1 MNNITHRPF
10 LRTMGILLM
19 ILWSLGIKA
28 QTANNPVLT
37 WDQEVGCITYDN
49 KDEQHSDYLELL
61 ESIEEGPCI
70 RFCEYSTVN
79 YTFTANNVQQV
90 TWEVAGGN
98 LTSSSNTNATIH
110 WGNSGNGSLML
121 TVIYTDNTV
130 AAFTICIEKILK
142 PRAYF
147 DIDGPDPH
155 QKDFCVGTSISFN
168 NLSTQNGGS
177 AIVSYL
183 WDFGDGNYSN
193 TFEPI
198 HTFTT
203 PGIYTVMLTVT
214 NSCNCSDK
222 YKMELY
228 ISKKKVVDISCAS
241 VVCEL
246 STETYSVNDDCE
258 GIWRVEG
265 GTIVANNGAS
275 IDVVWNQVNPA
286 EGFGYVSY
294 LSNCSC
300 PYWNTIKIPVILD
313 QAEIMGPEVICEGK
327 QDRFTLPQ
335 WPTTDFQWEIDGDP
349 DHPMLANTDQR
360 NEVFVEGATPGT
372 YTLEVKYH
380 NTLINSGTCEGYAK
394 IEFTVVENIEILT
407 DDALTICTDSSK
419 TFSSHNGMSVNWEIR
434 RGNTVVYTDSGSTI
448 SYVFNTAGLHIIT
461 ANNNGCISDPIMV
474 DVIAK
479 PIITGSISGP
489 EKVCLNLPYT
499 YEINEDE
506 PGAIYVWS
514 VSSGSGSV
522 VGNNA
527 GTQADFV
534 FTSPT
539 ATISVVKQFVKNGV
553 ICQSDPVYYNLNQI
567 VVDATIIN
575 NSGLSL
581 FCPSSS
587 VTFTA
592 DLNAMNVDHL
602 HWEVVGIPSG
612 TTNFGNIID
621 GINGTTVTVSFNE
634 ISSGISTGELR
645 LYITKCS
652 VKTMFS
658 YPIQLITMPTL
669 TLAPIQGICPTS
681 NAIEIEVT
689 TSNGLPASV
698 QVSYNGGPFTGN
710 YPFTSGVPFTINNQF
725 TNYTDSNIAQTLTVK
740 LANMCTYTPTASQTL
755 TIYPLTQID
764 ITPGYGYVVC
774 PTSYLPFTLYA
785 NISTGITPSVNY
797 NWFKQGDPLPL
808 QSGTNSNFIISGPNP
823 GGIYYVEVTDE
834 NGCIVTS
841 EEIEVLENCSNGGG
855 AGGSCTGPIDPAVTM
870 TAGWNSCGAITAT
883 VYSPTYTPTSIH
895 WTGSQHITIDPLTQN
910 TPNAVFT
917 TSVPGVHIVK
927 AIITYNDC
935 TITKI
940 TTVVKHYEPKV
951 NAAITCNDGNYTVK
965 LLNNSIIFGIDFNA
979 IDVSFSGPGI
989 TGPTVGDT
997 YTINAVTPGTYT
1009 YTMTLS
1015 SAGNPDCTVPISLS
1029 IDPDPDT
1036 NFSLASSYCSESPVT
1051 LSIPGGVMQPDYE
1064 YRWVFNDTSYV
1075 ASSIDTDINFAVEGS
1090 YDIVLKI
1097 TNQYGC
1103 VFTSSDVTA
1112 TINKAKFNGTIAP
1125 NPADFCEGSVIALS
1139 FNPTLGTSTPSDMIW
1154 MRDEVQVGTGLSYL
1168 PTQSGSYWPV
1178 LIDAD
1183 GCKDYNM
1190 SLNPRIVKV
1199 RKPPF
1204 ASISGN
1210 TSLCYGTS
1218 TRLTGIFTDND
1229 VEHRWT
1235 LNGMPIAGTMGTWTT
1250 GSTNI
1255 ALDLSGL
1262 SPGSYDYGFEVRP
1275 ITDPSCSNSF
1285 TVTVVAHPEVIPP
1298 VITYTTHLC
1307 QPYTLLL
1314 TASGPSLGT
1323 YNWSNGATGQSI
1335 YVTQGGAYSV
1345 TFTAPTG
1352 CKATGYTQAPHNPE
1366 RALWVVPNGCYSL
1379 CPNNGE
1385 YLLGPLGTYQGYEW
1399 TINGATSQ
1407 SGNNTFVHN
1416 QPITMTGYY
1425 QLAVTQQGCTFESNM
1440 PHITSHPECDVKP
1453 CKIEGEIRGIVPKDD
1468 YYFLSIYF
1476 NNPHS
1481 YPITINLSSLNSYG
1495 TYSPSA
1501 VTLPP
1506 GGSWV
1511 TPIYFYPNST
1521 FYPGAGDGLIIQIPG
1536 CMDIWDLNFPEKFH
1550 PKSKEKLIESPLLVL
1565 SPNPAYETASVSYTI
1580 GTEYQDAQSI
1590 TIYDVMGIQR
1600 AKQKISG
1607 KQGEVHID
1615 VRQLTSGVYIINLEA
1630 DGKRIA
1636 TEKLIKK

>member
-1 MNNITHRPF
+1 MNSITHRPF
-10 LRTMGILLM
+10 LRTMGTLLM

-28 QTANNPVLT
+28 KTANNPVLT

-49 KDEQHSDYLELL
+49 KAEQHSDYLELL
-61 ESIEEGPCI
+61 ESIEEGTCI
-70 RFCEYSTVN
+70 RFCEYSSVN
-79 YTFTANNVQQV
+79 YTSTANNAQQ
-90 TWEVAGGN
+90 
-98 LTSSSNTNATIH
+98 
-110 WGNSGNGSLML
+110 
-121 TVIYTDNTV
+121 
-130 AAFTICIEKILK
+130 
-142 PRAYF
+142 
-147 DIDGPDPH
+147 
-155 QKDFCVGTSISFN
+155 
-168 NLSTQNGGS
+168 
-177 AIVSYL
+177 
-183 WDFGDGNYSN
+183 
-193 TFEPI
+193 
-198 HTFTT
+198 
-203 PGIYTVMLTVT
+203 
-214 NSCNCSDK
+214 
-222 YKMELY
+222 
-228 ISKKKVVDISCAS
+228 
-241 VVCEL
+241 
-246 STETYSVNDDCE
+246 
-258 GIWRVEG
+258 
-265 GTIVANNGAS
+265 
-275 IDVVWNQVNPA
+275 
-286 EGFGYVSY
+286 
-294 LSNCSC
+294 
-300 PYWNTIKIPVILD
+300 
-313 QAEIMGPEVICEGK
+313 
-327 QDRFTLPQ
+327 
-335 WPTTDFQWEIDGDP
+335 
-349 DHPMLANTDQR
+349 
-360 NEVFVEGATPGT
+360 
-372 YTLEVKYH
+372 
-380 NTLINSGTCEGYAK
+380 
-394 IEFTVVENIEILT
+394 
-407 DDALTICTDSSK
+407 
-419 TFSSHNGMSVNWEIR
+419 VNWEIR

-553 ICQSDPVYYNLNQI
+553 ICQSDPIYYNLNQI

-895 WTGSQHITIDPLTQN
+895 WTVSQHITIDPLTQN

-979 IDVSFSGPGI
+979 IDFTFSGPGI

-997 YTINAVTPGTYT
+997 HTIYGMTPGTYT

-1015 SAGNPDCTVPISLS
+1015 SAGNPDCTVPITLS

-1051 LSIPGGVMQPDYE
+1051 LSLPGGVILPDYE
-1064 YRWVFNDTSYV
+1064 YRWIFNGTSYV

-1112 TINKAKFNGTIAP
+1112 TINKASFEGEIDP
-1125 NPADFCEGSVIALS
+1125 DLADFCEGSVTPLS
-1139 FNPTLGTSTPSDMIW
+1139 YIPFDTFPSDIIW
-1154 MRDEVQVGTGLSYL
+1154 MRDNLQVGTGLSYL

-1210 TSLCYGTS
+1210 TSICYDTS

-1235 LNGMPIAGTMGTWTT
+1235 LNGMPIPGTMGAWVT
-1250 GSTNI
+1250 GATNI
-1255 ALDLSGL
+1255 AFELNGL

-1307 QPYTLLL
+1307 QPYTLML

-1345 TFTAPTG
+1345 TYTAPTG

-1366 RALWVVPNGCYSL
+1366 RALWIVPSGCYTL
-1379 CPNNGE
+1379 CLNNGE
-1385 YLLGPLGTYQGYEW
+1385 YLIGPLGTYQGYEW
-1399 TINGATSQ
+1399 TINGAISQ
-1407 SGNNTFVHN
+1407 TGNNTIVHN
-1416 QPITMTGYY
+1416 QPITMAGHY
-1425 QLAVTQQGCTFESNM
+1425 QLIVTQQGCTFESNM

-1511 TPIYFYPNST
+1511 TPIYFYPNSS
-1521 FYPGAGDGLIIQIPG
+1521 FYLGAGDGLVIQMPD
-1536 CMDIWDLNFPEKFH
+1536 CMDIWEIVFPEKFH

-1607 KQGEVHID
+1607 KQGEIYID
-1615 VRQLTSGVYIINLEA
+1615 IRQLSSGVYIINLEA